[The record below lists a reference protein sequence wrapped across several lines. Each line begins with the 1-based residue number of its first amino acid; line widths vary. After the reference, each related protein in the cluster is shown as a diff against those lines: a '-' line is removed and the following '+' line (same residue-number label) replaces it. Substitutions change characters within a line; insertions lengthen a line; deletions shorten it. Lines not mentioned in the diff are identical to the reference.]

1 MKDDII
7 KTTMAL
13 ILTIV
18 AGILV
23 WVCNTYTVPSIAV
36 TITLILCGIAG
47 WSIYKIYK
55 IWILRFIEKRRLK
68 KHKNDNDYDTK
79 G

>member
-7 KTTMAL
+7 KTIMAL

-18 AGILV
+18 AGVLV

-36 TITLILCGIAG
+36 TMTLILCGIAG
-47 WSIYKIYK
+47 WAVYKVCK
-55 IWILRFIEKRRLK
+55 IWILKLYEKWNLRK
-68 KHKNDNDYDTK
+68 EQ
-79 G
+79 

>member
-7 KTTMAL
+7 KTIMAL

-18 AGILV
+18 AGVLV
-23 WVCNTYTVPSIAV
+23 WVCDTYTVPSIAV

-47 WSIYKIYK
+47 WAIYKVCK
-55 IWILRFIEKRRLK
+55 MWILKGYEKWNLK
-68 KHKNDNDYDTK
+68 RKR
-79 G
+79 

>member
-7 KTTMAL
+7 KTVMAL

-18 AGILV
+18 AWVLV

-36 TITLILCGIAG
+36 TITLIVCGIAG
-47 WSIYKIYK
+47 WSIYKICK
-55 IWILRFIEKRRLK
+55 IWILKLYENNKFI
-68 KHKNDNDYDTK
+68 
-79 G
+79 

>member
-7 KTTMAL
+7 KTIMAL

-18 AGILV
+18 AGVLV

-36 TITLILCGIAG
+36 TITLIVCGIAG
-47 WSIYKIYK
+47 WSIYKICK
-55 IWILRFIEKRRLK
+55 IWILKLYEKWNLRK
-68 KHKNDNDYDTK
+68 EQ
-79 G
+79 

>member
-7 KTTMAL
+7 KTIMAW

-23 WVCNTYTVPSIAV
+23 WVCDTYTVPQIAV

-47 WSIYKIYK
+47 WSLYRTLK
-55 IWILRFIEKRRLK
+55 IWLFRLYK
-68 KHKNDNDYDTK
+68 KYKKND
-79 G
+79 

>member
-7 KTTMAL
+7 KTAMAL

-18 AGILV
+18 AGVLV

-36 TITLILCGIAG
+36 TMTLILCGIAG
-47 WSIYKIYK
+47 WAIYKICK
-55 IWILRFIEKRRLK
+55 IWILKLIENNK
-68 KHKNDNDYDTK
+68 
-79 G
+79 

>member
-7 KTTMAL
+7 KTIMAL

-18 AGILV
+18 AGVLV

-47 WSIYKIYK
+47 WSIYKVCK
-55 IWILRFIEKRRLK
+55 IWILKLIEKWNLK
-68 KHKNDNDYDTK
+68 RKQ
-79 G
+79 

>member
-7 KTTMAL
+7 KSIMAL

-36 TITLILCGIAG
+36 TITLIICGIAG
-47 WSIYKIYK
+47 WSIYKICK
-55 IWILRFIEKRRLK
+55 IWILRFIEKRRLI
-68 KHKNDNDYDTK
+68 HKNE
-79 G
+79 

>member
-7 KTTMAL
+7 KTVMAL

-18 AGILV
+18 AGVLV

-36 TITLILCGIAG
+36 TITLIVCGIAG
-47 WSIYKIYK
+47 WSIYRICK
-55 IWILRFIEKRRLK
+55 IWILKLYEKWNLRK
-68 KHKNDNDYDTK
+68 EQ
-79 G
+79 

>member
-1 MKDDII
+1 MRDNII
-7 KTTMAL
+7 KTVMAL

-18 AGILV
+18 AVTLV

-47 WSIYKIYK
+47 WSIYKICK
-55 IWILRFIEKRRLK
+55 IWILKLIEKWNLK
-68 KHKNDNDYDTK
+68 RKQ
-79 G
+79 

>member
-1 MKDDII
+1 MRDDII
-7 KTTMAL
+7 KTIMVL

-18 AGILV
+18 AGVLV

-47 WSIYKIYK
+47 WSIYKICK
-55 IWILRFIEKRRLK
+55 IWILKIIEKWNLK
-68 KHKNDNDYDTK
+68 RKQ
-79 G
+79 

>member
-7 KTTMAL
+7 KTIMAL

-18 AGILV
+18 AGVLV

-47 WSIYKIYK
+47 WSIYKVCK
-55 IWILRFIEKRRLK
+55 IWILKLIEKWNLK
-68 KHKNDNDYDTK
+68 RKR
-79 G
+79 

>member
-7 KTTMAL
+7 KTVMAL

-36 TITLILCGIAG
+36 IITLIVCGIAG
-47 WSIYKIYK
+47 WSIYKICK
-55 IWILRFIEKRRLK
+55 IWILKLYEKWNLRK
-68 KHKNDNDYDTK
+68 EQ
-79 G
+79 

>member
-7 KTTMAL
+7 KTIMAW

-23 WVCNTYTVPSIAV
+23 WVCNNFTVPQIAIV
-36 TITLILCGIAG
+36 TTLILCGVAG
-47 WSIYKIYK
+47 WSLYRTLK
-55 IWILRFIEKRRLK
+55 IWLFRLCKKRK
-68 KHKNDNDYDTK
+68 K
-79 G
+79 

>member
-7 KTTMAL
+7 KTIMAL

-18 AGILV
+18 AGVLV

-36 TITLILCGIAG
+36 TMTLILCGIAG
-47 WSIYKIYK
+47 WSIYKVCK
-55 IWILRFIEKRRLK
+55 IWILKLIEKWNLK
-68 KHKNDNDYDTK
+68 RKQ
-79 G
+79 

>member
-7 KTTMAL
+7 KTIMAL

-18 AGILV
+18 AGVLV

-47 WSIYKIYK
+47 WSIYKICK
-55 IWILRFIEKRRLK
+55 IWILKLYEKWNLK
-68 KHKNDNDYDTK
+68 RKQ
-79 G
+79 

>member
-7 KTTMAL
+7 KTVMAL

-18 AGILV
+18 AVVLV

-36 TITLILCGIAG
+36 TMTLILCGIAG
-47 WSIYKIYK
+47 WSIYKVCK
-55 IWILRFIEKRRLK
+55 IWILKLILLK
-68 KHKNDNDYDTK
+68 
-79 G
+79 

>member
-7 KTTMAL
+7 KTIMAL

-18 AGILV
+18 AGVLV

-47 WSIYKIYK
+47 WAIYKVCK
-55 IWILRFIEKRRLK
+55 IWILKLIEKWNLK
-68 KHKNDNDYDTK
+68 RKQ
-79 G
+79 

>member
-7 KTTMAL
+7 KTVMAL

-18 AGILV
+18 AGVLV

-47 WSIYKIYK
+47 WAIYKICK
-55 IWILRFIEKRRLK
+55 IWILKLIEKWNLRK
-68 KHKNDNDYDTK
+68 EQ
-79 G
+79 

>member
-7 KTTMAL
+7 KTVMAL

-18 AGILV
+18 AWVLV

-36 TITLILCGIAG
+36 TITLIVCGIAG
-47 WSIYKIYK
+47 WSIYKICK
-55 IWILRFIEKRRLK
+55 IWILKLYEKWNLRK
-68 KHKNDNDYDTK
+68 EQ
-79 G
+79 

>member
-13 ILTIV
+13 ILTII

-47 WSIYKIYK
+47 WSIYKICK
-55 IWILRFIEKRRLK
+55 IWILRFVEKRRLK

>member
-7 KTTMAL
+7 KTIMAL

-18 AGILV
+18 TGVLV

-47 WSIYKIYK
+47 WSIYKICK
-55 IWILRFIEKRRLK
+55 IWILKLYEKWNLRK
-68 KHKNDNDYDTK
+68 EQ
-79 G
+79 

>member
-7 KTTMAL
+7 KTITAL

-18 AGILV
+18 AGVLV

-47 WSIYKIYK
+47 WSIYKICK
-55 IWILRFIEKRRLK
+55 IWILKLYEKWNLK
-68 KHKNDNDYDTK
+68 RKQ
-79 G
+79 

>member
-1 MKDDII
+1 MEDNII
-7 KTTMAL
+7 KTIMAL
-13 ILTIV
+13 ILTII

-47 WSIYKIYK
+47 WSIYKVCK
-55 IWILRFIEKRRLK
+55 IWILKLIEKWNLK
-68 KHKNDNDYDTK
+68 RKQ
-79 G
+79 